1 MSDRGDAEVA
11 ERVAHAFRRQGEPD
25 LAEVAAVA
33 RRWRRRRQVMLAAPV
48 VLAVAAV
55 AVIVWGLVENPREDV
70 VLDGDRTE
78 EVPVPTGWEDV
89 AVGDALMSVPPA
101 WNVIDAR
108 GATGD
113 DEPCPSGPGPTL
125 WVRDWVSLR
134 VSEHCDPEAVGEAMQ
149 IAALTSDAH
158 EGLDSPHRFA
168 HAAGQPDR
176 LGEVPA
182 WRATLP
188 RPGDE
193 FAETPGAT
201 ADRAT
206 WLAPAV
212 HLAVVVDDEL
222 DADDVLDTVRPHGTA
237 DPDGVVLFF
246 DRFFNRDSSPL
257 EYIAITADGRRHVW
271 FTEEV
276 RPGSA
281 NVGTSY
287 TLRNWPG
294 LATDRFAI
302 VDVTS
307 ASGVRLLA
315 GRPDEGHV
323 VWEQPEVAR
332 DLTQGSFPQATWS
345 PDGTALAWYA
355 PRPEPVMGLAQW
367 ADVDAIAD
375 GQPPVHEQTVA
386 VADGPVQADPPV
398 MRWTADANNDAW
410 TITLR
415 RGQPPPWNPDGD
427 ASDPASLRWQLP
439 LAPDDDGTITLA
451 DPVTFNRLEAP

>member
-1 MSDRGDAEVA
+1 MSEPSDAELA
-11 ERVAHAFRRQGEPD
+11 ERVGDAFRDEREPD
-25 LAEVAAVA
+25 LKGVVAAA
-33 RRWRRRRQVMLAAPV
+33 RRTRRRRRVLVAAPAIV
-48 VLAVAAV
+48 VVGAVAA
-55 AVIVWGLVENPREDV
+55 AVWALAERPRDDV
-70 VLDGDRTE
+70 VLDGERGE
-78 EVPVPTGWEDV
+78 EVSVPKGWEDV

-101 WNVIDAR
+101 WEVVDAR
-108 GATGD
+108 GARGD
-113 DEPCPSGPGPTL
+113 VAPCPGGSGPTL

-134 VSEHCDPEAVGEAMQ
+134 VPEHCDPEAVDEAVQ
-149 IAALTSDAH
+149 IAALTSDPH
-158 EGLDSPHRFA
+158 EGLDSPQRFA
-168 HAAGQPDR
+168 RAAGRPDR

-193 FAETPGAT
+193 FAETPGAA

-212 HLAVVVDDEL
+212 DLAVVVDDEL
-222 DADDVLDTVRPHGTA
+222 DADDVLDTVRPRDTA

-246 DRFFNRDSSPL
+246 DRFFSRDSSPL

-276 RPGSA
+276 RPGPA

-287 TLRNWPG
+287 TLRTWPG
-294 LATDRFAI
+294 LATDRFAL

-323 VWEQPEVAR
+323 VWEQPDVAR
-332 DLTQGSFPQATWS
+332 DLTQGSFPQAAWS

-355 PRPEPVMGLAQW
+355 PRAEPVMGLAQW

-375 GQPPVHEQTVA
+375 GQPPVHEQTVQ

-398 MRWTADANNDAW
+398 MSWENDDGAW
-410 TITLR
+410 VLTLR
-415 RGQPPPWNPDGD
+415 RGHTPPWDPDLSPGEREVVGWRLRLNPD
-427 ASDPASLRWQLP
+427 R
-439 LAPDDDGTITLA
+439 DGTIRLPN
-451 DPVTFNRLEAP
+451 PVTFDRTQ